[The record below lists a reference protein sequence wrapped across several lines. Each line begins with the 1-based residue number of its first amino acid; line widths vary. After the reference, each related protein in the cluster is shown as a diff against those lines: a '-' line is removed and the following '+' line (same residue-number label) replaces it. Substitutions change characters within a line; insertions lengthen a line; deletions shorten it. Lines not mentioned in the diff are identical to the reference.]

1 MGYLTFGILV
11 PIPQEKKDKVI
22 SLKCCHSEL
31 GLELAEHRDSCESP
45 VTIGCCSLPQPRCW
59 PFLGVKTRGFQ
70 EGMLTHVRPRVSSH
84 SHHSPGRTDEL
95 GENAGLL

>member
-1 MGYLTFGILV
+1 MLYKEGLRSGLSDFGILV

-45 VTIGCCSLPQPRCW
+45 VTIDPALYHNPSAG
-59 PFLGVKTRGFQ
+59 
-70 EGMLTHVRPRVSSH
+70 H
-84 SHHSPGRTDEL
+84 SWV
-95 GENAGLL
+95 